1 MSDLEHREQ
10 LLRQDGSFLGIAT
23 LSLLNGM
30 DFSPYFEF
38 GFVLMKPLLHS
49 FSISSPV
56 LIFYFTSLMLAL
68 STVVI
73 AGVPAALFER
83 ITGRTTSDGPSL
95 MIWMGCTGLLALP
108 SMLRLLGFI

>member
-1 MSDLEHREQ
+1 MSDMETRER
-10 LLRQDGSFLGIAT
+10 LMRQDGFFLGIAT

-38 GFVLMKPLLHS
+38 GFVLMKPLLFS

-56 LIFYFTSLMLAL
+56 LIFYFTSLFLAL
-68 STVVI
+68 STVVL

-83 ITGRTTSDGPSL
+83 VTGRTASDGTSL
-95 MIWMGCTGLLALP
+95 LIWLAGTALLALP
-108 SMLRLLGFI
+108 SAMRLLGFF

>member
-1 MSDLEHREQ
+1 MSDMDHREH
-10 LLRQDGSFLGIAT
+10 LLRQDGFFIGIAT

-30 DFSPYFEF
+30 DFSPYFEP
-38 GFVLMKPLLHS
+38 GFVLVKPLLFS

-56 LIFYFTSLMLAL
+56 LIFYFTSLLLAL

-83 ITGRTTSDGPSL
+83 LTGRRMSDGAS
-95 MIWMGCTGLLALP
+95 MAIWLGCTGLLALP
-108 SMLRLLGFI
+108 AILRLLRIA